1 MATNPVSFGFYNA
14 GGTVTDMTGS
24 IDLQNYGLN
33 REDVFQSWT
42 DGNWTD
48 HRDVV
53 RTRIRGTVTLG
64 FRSETTY
71 HTFLSGLAGAK
82 LADGTVQLQAY
93 VNNVQTVCSFYAFV
107 DTAGAGRWDLVNARQ
122 WQTLTL
128 QISER

>member
-1 MATNPVSFGFYNA
+1 MATNPAFFGYYS
-14 GGTVTDMTGS
+14 GSSVVDMTGYAD
-24 IDLQNYGLN
+24 IQNLALN

-71 HTFLSGLAGAK
+71 HSFLSGLAGAK
-82 LADGTVQLQAY
+82 LADGTVRLQAY

-107 DTAGAGRWDLVNARQ
+107 DTAGAGRWDLVHARQ

-128 QISER
+128 TVTER

>member
-1 MATNPVSFGFYNA
+1 MATNPAFFGYYS
-14 GGTVTDMTGS
+14 GTSVVDMTGYAD
-24 IDLQNYGLN
+24 IQNLALN

-71 HTFLSGLAGAK
+71 HSFLSGLAGAK
-82 LADGTVQLQAY
+82 LADGTVRLQAY

-128 QISER
+128 NISER